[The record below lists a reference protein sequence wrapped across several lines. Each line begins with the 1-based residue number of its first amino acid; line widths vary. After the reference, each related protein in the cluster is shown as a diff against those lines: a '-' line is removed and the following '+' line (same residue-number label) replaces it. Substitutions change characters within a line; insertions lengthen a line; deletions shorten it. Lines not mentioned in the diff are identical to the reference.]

1 MSASVPYFVYTKN
14 KLSDAL
20 WTEQPHLVCETLI
33 EGAAPTLNSASLRY
47 EFGTMAREDETE
59 ATYQPPLDLVR
70 KFVRITV
77 PSISKSWVFV
87 VLQQGGDYGPL
98 EDVGGTRQAYGTQ
111 NFSAVGLEWFL
122 MRKTITYS
130 YIYSTIDGAT
140 RIERAIGYNTGFGNG
155 RGGEYENRGNC
166 SSDSIGTG
174 SLFMFAREKDDAILW
189 RGDYIARSLIED
201 YQPKDKDLNLEPC
214 EFVLTNENYLEPFTP
229 TLEVE
234 GHSVWQALNDLI
246 SPSRGLQ
253 WRLEY
258 DDALNQAEVIV
269 DSMATAPIS
278 IPGGGTLPAASSQ
291 VALTDA
297 DATEWRVTVNQRGD
311 RRYDNVVC
319 RGARRR
325 AVFTVS
331 IASGNLEP
339 SWRAVDETAYKAAVG
354 ADPEVNDAF
363 REGNRFE
370 RVYQCFQIPP
380 AWNGASNDGGSV
392 PSISTPACPTVPQGS
407 VSIVGVS
414 PISMPGL
421 RLLRTLPIRVGYD
434 YDDATAPTARDPD
447 NIYSEWQ
454 RPFAVV
460 DDDGEGTWRFT
471 HAAGKTNDDGERRSG
486 FSFTVLDGTPGIQFS
501 PPQGMPHSLAK
512 NHFDPDVDAESEQ
525 APLVDYATIR
535 CTVCGEWDAFCEAKY
550 PLADGDSDP
559 LQTLY
564 ISIGERARFDWLAAD
579 TVYDIN
585 NGALQTVSSGG
596 PLRDDRELCEQFA
609 RIAFE
614 WYGVE
619 RADVQIQS
627 ALTEAP
633 VEVGDL
639 ITVIGN
645 GAAAVTVNAVV
656 SQITYSLERGGTS
669 ISAGFAELDIAGLA

>member
-1 MSASVPYFVYTKN
+1 MSSSVPYFVYTKDR
-14 KLSDAL
+14 LSDAD
-20 WTEQPHLVCETLI
+20 WTEQPHLVCETI
-33 EGAAPTLNSASLRY
+33 VDGTAPTMTQASLMY
-47 EFGTMAREDETE
+47 QFGRITREDETTN
-59 ATYQPPLDLVR
+59 TYQPPLDLLR

-77 PSISKSWVFV
+77 PSLSKSWVLV

-111 NFSAVGLEWFL
+111 MFAAVGLEWFL
-122 MRKTITYS
+122 MRKTINYS
-130 YIYSTIDGAT
+130 IIHEIAGPGV
-140 RIERAIGYNTGFGNG
+140 RIERAIGYNAGTGNG
-155 RGGEYENRGNC
+155 RGVEYEDRANRSVHSTLN
-166 SSDSIGTG
+166 
-174 SLFMFAREKDDAILW
+174 FAADKDTAEIW
-189 RGDYIARSLIED
+189 QGDYIAEALLTN
-201 YQPKDKDLNLEPC
+201 YQPKDAGGNSEPC
-214 EFVLTNENYLEPFTP
+214 PFVFPAESGLFLNPFTP

-246 SPSRGLQ
+246 NPSRGLQ

-258 DDALNQAEVIV
+258 DDALNVAEVIV
-269 DSMATAPIS
+269 DSMATASIS

-291 VALTDA
+291 VALTDTN
-297 DATEWRVTVNQRGD
+297 ATEWRVTINQRGD

-331 IASGNLEP
+331 IESENLEP
-339 SWRAVDETAYKAAVG
+339 SWRSADETAYRTAVG
-354 ADPEVNDAF
+354 TDSEVNDAY

-380 AWNGASNDGGSV
+380 DWNGAANDGGSV
-392 PSISTPACPTVPQGS
+392 PTVSTPACPTVPQGS
-407 VSIVGVS
+407 TSIVGVD

-421 RLLRTLPIRVGYD
+421 RLLRALPIRVGYD

-471 HAAGKTNDDGERRSG
+471 HATGKTNDNGEQRSG
-486 FSFTVLDGTPGIQFS
+486 FSFTTLDGTPGIQFS
-501 PPQGMPHSLAK
+501 PPQGMPHALAK
-512 NHFDPDVDAESEQ
+512 NHFDPETDGESNQ
-525 APLVDYATIR
+525 APLVDYAGVR
-535 CTVCGEWDAFCEAKY
+535 CTVCGEWDQFCEAKY

-564 ISIGERARFDWLAAD
+564 ISIGERARFDWLAEG
-579 TVYDIN
+579 TIFDIN
-585 NGALQTVSSGG
+585 NGALETVSNGG
-596 PLRDDRELCEQFA
+596 PLRDDRELCEQVA
-609 RIAFE
+609 RIAYE
-614 WYGVE
+614 WYGVP

-633 VEVGDL
+633 VNVGDL

-669 ISAGFAELDIAGLA
+669 ISAGFAELDIAGLV

>member
-20 WTEQPHLVCETLI
+20 WTEQPHIVCETLI
-33 EGAAPTLNSASLRY
+33 LGVAPTMTQASLGY
-47 EFGTMAREDETE
+47 HFGTMAREDETT
-59 ATYQPPLDLVR
+59 ATYQPPLDLLR

-77 PSISKSWVFV
+77 PSLSISWVGV
-87 VLQQGGDYGPL
+87 VLQQSGAYGPL
-98 EDVGGTRQAYGTQ
+98 EDVGGTRQAYGDQ
-111 NFSAVGLEWFL
+111 MFSAVGLEWFL
-122 MRKTITYS
+122 MRKTINYS
-130 YIYSTIDGAT
+130 ILVDGT
-140 RIERAIGYNTGFGNG
+140 RIERAIGYNAGMGTG
-155 RGGEYENRGNC
+155 RGVEYENRANR
-166 SSDSIGTG
+166 STG
-174 SLFMFAREKDDAILW
+174 HIHRFAADKDTATLW
-189 RGDYIARSLIED
+189 RGDYIAGALLSN
-201 YQPKDKDLNLEPC
+201 YQPEDAGGNDEPC
-214 EFVLTNENYLEPFTP
+214 GFTLTNGTYLEPFTP
-229 TLEVE
+229 TIEVE

-246 SPSRGLQ
+246 NPSRGLQ

-291 VALTDA
+291 VALTDT
-297 DATEWRVTVNQRGD
+297 DATEWRVSINQRGD

-331 IASGNLEP
+331 IASENLEP
-339 SWRAVDETAYKAAVG
+339 SWRSADETAYRAAVG
-354 ADPEVNDAF
+354 TDPEVNDAY

-370 RVYQCFQIPP
+370 RVYQCFQVPTD
-380 AWNGASNDGGSV
+380 WNGASNDGGSV
-392 PSISTPACPTVPQGS
+392 PTISTPACPTVPQGS
-407 VSIVGVS
+407 TSIVGVE

-454 RPFAVV
+454 RPFAVI
-460 DDDGEGTWRFT
+460 DDDGAGAWRFT
-471 HAAGKTNDDGERRSG
+471 HATGKTNDDGEKRSG
-486 FSFTVLDGTPGIQFS
+486 FSFSVLDGTPGIQFS
-501 PPQGMPHSLAK
+501 PPQGMPHTLAL
-512 NHFDPDVDAESEQ
+512 NHFDPDVDGASEQ
-525 APLVDYATIR
+525 TPLVDYATIR

-564 ISIGERARFDWLAAD
+564 ISIGERARFDWLAAG

-585 NGALQTVSSGG
+585 NGALETVSNGG
-596 PLRDDRELCEQFA
+596 PLRDDRELCEQVA
-609 RIAFE
+609 RIAYE

-619 RADVQIQS
+619 REDVQIQS

-633 VEVGDL
+633 VQVGEL

-656 SQITYSLERGGTS
+656 SQITYSLERGGTL
-669 ISAGFAELDIAGLA
+669 ISAGFAELDIAGLV

>member
-1 MSASVPYFVYTKN
+1 MSELVPYFVYTKTR
-14 KLSDAL
+14 LSDAE
-20 WTEQPHLVCETLI
+20 WSEQPHLVCDTLVL
-33 EGAAPTLNSASLRY
+33 GVAPTLTEASLRY
-47 EFGTMAREDETE
+47 EFGTMAREDETT
-59 ATYQPPLDLVR
+59 ATYQPPLDLLR

-77 PSISKSWVFV
+77 PSLSIGWVGV
-87 VLQQGGDYGPL
+87 VLQQGGMYGPL

-111 NFSAVGLEWFL
+111 QFSAVGLEWFL
-122 MRKTITYS
+122 MRKTINYS
-130 YIYSTIDGAT
+130 MIANVPS
-140 RIERAIGYNTGFGNG
+140 RIERAIGYNTGIGNG
-155 RGGEYENRGNC
+155 RGVHYEDRANQHNDEVFGPLLFNAA
-166 SSDSIGTG
+166 DKDHAVIWNGKYIAQ
-174 SLFMFAREKDDAILW
+174 SLLFAYPLIDKDD
-189 RGDYIARSLIED
+189 
-201 YQPKDKDLNLEPC
+201 KLEPC

-229 TLEVE
+229 TIEVE

-246 SPSRGLQ
+246 NPSRGLQ

-258 DDALNQAEVIV
+258 DDALNQAEIIV
-269 DSMATAPIS
+269 NSMATASIS

-291 VALTDA
+291 IALTDT
-297 DATEWRVTVNQRGD
+297 DATEWRVSINQRGD

-331 IASGNLEP
+331 IESENLEP
-339 SWRAVDETAYKAAVG
+339 SWRSADETAYKAAVG
-354 ADPEVNDAF
+354 TDPEVNDAY

-380 AWNGASNDGGSV
+380 DWNGASNDGGSV
-392 PSISTPACPTVPQGS
+392 PTVSDPACPTVPQGS
-407 VSIVGVS
+407 TSIVGVE

-454 RPFAVV
+454 RPFAVI

-471 HAAGKTNDDGERRSG
+471 HATGKTNDDGEKRSG

-501 PPQGMPHSLAK
+501 PPQGMPHTLAL
-512 NHFDPDVDAESEQ
+512 NHFDPDTDGESDQ
-525 APLVDYATIR
+525 VPLVDYATVR
-535 CTVCGEWDAFCEAKY
+535 CTVCGEWDSFCEAKY

-564 ISIGERARFDWLAAD
+564 ISIGERARFDWLAD
-579 TVYDIN
+579 GTVFDIN
-585 NGALQTVSSGG
+585 NGSLETVSNGG
-596 PLRDDRELCEQFA
+596 PLRDDRELCEQVA
-609 RIAFE
+609 RIAYE

-619 RADVQIQS
+619 RADVQIRS

-633 VEVGDL
+633 VNVGDL

-656 SQITYSLERGGTS
+656 SQITYSLEQGGTI
-669 ISAGFAELDIAGLA
+669 ISAGFAELDIAGLV